1 MHLLTLHGQRRFEYA
16 MEKSVLI
23 LSDTQ
28 LVTGLAILIAGYSQ
42 LDCGISS
49 YHWQIMVYVA
59 WFSSFTF
66 LSAMAFL
73 EGYFQTNNN
82 LRSIRIFFMCIL
94 GGLMVA
100 ALLPTGSRN
109 WLDAAQEDG
118 PLYAGLSAQCFFQQ
132 YVLATRFLGAQ
143 LKTQI
148 AHADVHR
155 GGS

>member
-1 MHLLTLHGQRRFEYA
+1 MSPEVTFTHTPVDLAWQRRFEYA

-118 PLYAGLSAQCFFQQ
+118 PLYAGLSAQCFFRQ
-132 YVLATRFLGAQ
+132 YVLVTLFLGAQ
-143 LKTQI
+143 LKT
-148 AHADVHR
+148 
-155 GGS
+155 

>member
-1 MHLLTLHGQRRFEYA
+1 METKRKCLRLASAERVVLTLLQRRYEYA

-42 LDCGISS
+42 LSCGITS

-73 EGYFQTNNN
+73 EGFFLANNS
-82 LRSIRIFFMCIL
+82 LRLIRVFFMGIL
-94 GGLMVA
+94 GALQIA

-109 WLDAAQEDG
+109 WLDAAREAG
-118 PLYAGLSAQCFFQQ
+118 PLYPGLSTECFYEQ
-132 YVLATRFLGAQ
+132 
-143 LKTQI
+143 
-148 AHADVHR
+148 
-155 GGS
+155 

>member
-1 MHLLTLHGQRRFEYA
+1 

-42 LDCGISS
+42 LNCGISS

-82 LRSIRIFFMCIL
+82 LRLIRVFFMCIMWV
-94 GGLMVA
+94 LMSA
-100 ALLPTGSRN
+100 ALLSTGSRN

-118 PLYAGLSAQCFFQQ
+118 PLYAGLSAQCFFEQ
-132 YVLATRFLGAQ
+132 
-143 LKTQI
+143 
-148 AHADVHR
+148 
-155 GGS
+155 